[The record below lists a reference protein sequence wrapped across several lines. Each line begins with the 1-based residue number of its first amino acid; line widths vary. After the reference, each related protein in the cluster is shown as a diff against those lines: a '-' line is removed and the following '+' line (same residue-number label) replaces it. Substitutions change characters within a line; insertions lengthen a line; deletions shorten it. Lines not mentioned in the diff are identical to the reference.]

1 MLTCGIKLRHDGAI
15 ALVEDG
21 RLIFCVEQE
30 KRGNNYRYQAIDN
43 LDAIVAVLAEHGLD
57 PRDVDQFVV
66 DGGWWREG
74 FQVLSGAEPVTL
86 KWASY
91 AERDA
96 EGLLDSR

>member
-1 MLTCGIKLRHDGAI
+1 MRICGIKLRHDGAI